1 MIQYD
6 MATRRGQNRVQQQA
20 GGEMGS
26 SSISGGRVQ
35 HVDEAGEQQAG
46 SSTTAAGVGQPVP
59 REDEESRLTFKCE

>member
-1 MIQYD
+1 MIRYD

-26 SSISGGRVQ
+26 SSISGGVQ

-59 REDEESRLTFKCE
+59 REDEESRFAFKCE